1 MDSMLNKAKETAE
14 QYSGHGNSH
23 KDASN
28 LHHIQH
34 ETEKMYMK
42 HAAKDYAEDH
52 GFSKNKHHDKHDDES
67 FLNKAKNQ
75 YSGHRDS
82 HRKKDDESFLDKA
95 KDQYSGHGDS
105 HRKKDGESFQ
115 DKAKETV
122 GQYTHKH

>member
-23 KDASN
+23 KDESN

-42 HAAKDYAEDH
+42 HAARDYAEDH

-67 FLNKAKNQ
+67 FLDKAKDQ
-75 YSGHRDS
+75 YLGHGDS
-82 HRKKDDESFLDKA
+82 HRKKDDESF
-95 KDQYSGHGDS
+95 QN
-105 HRKKDGESFQ
+105 
-115 DKAKETV
+115 KAKETV